1 MEPLFLD
8 NWQTLLRTLIV
19 GVSAYVSLVLLL
31 RISGRRTLSKM
42 NAFDMV
48 VTVAL
53 GSTLATILLNRDV
66 ALAYVEAFCWTMRT
80 EWGGIDKHRMDKYA
94 LLARRVT
101 HHALR
106 YAGERGWDTAERLAA
121 ALGEGV
127 FGDSRRGIGYKLHV
141 AGSFLRELEAVCAG
155 ESGLELDE
163 GEEAV
168 EAGSPTPISSEDL
181 STLVGVFVDAMQ
193 FEESSIL
200 QKRIREEVFE
210 PLCDPTRAFE
220 QPGAPRLTPSA
231 MKSLCDRAIALGAQN
246 GVDDVCRESLY
257 ELHAML
263 KKGANKIVKESE
275 ARGADPEA
283 ENVAPRASTKNG
295 VSKQTRAEENG
306 TAAATEKKKKKKNKD
321 KKPASEAA
329 DDDEAARKEKK
340 RRKRERRLAKEMA
353 ALAAEQQ
360 EAEEK
365 QSAKKKAK
373 VSEEP
378 ADGRKVTNGSKLVA
392 MRALDRGNTAS
403 PTPSLDSIDSGS
415 MSPRSKRLMWN
426 DEGVTYSFPDSRS
439 PINTTRG
446 KRNLRLEP
454 TKTIFRPIHG
464 KSHKAPN
471 SAPAKTAASKLSA
484 ASATARRSAESFF

>member
-1 MEPLFLD
+1 LHD
-8 NWQTLLRTLIV
+8 
-19 GVSAYVSLVLLL
+19 
-31 RISGRRTLSKM
+31 
-42 NAFDMV
+42 
-48 VTVAL
+48 
-53 GSTLATILLNRDV
+53 LNRDV
-66 ALAYVEAFCWTMRT
+66 ALSYVEAFCWTMRT
-80 EWGGIDKHRMDKYA
+80 EWSGIDKHRMDKYA

-106 YAGERGWDTAERLAA
+106 YAGERGWDSAERLAA

-141 AGSFLRELEAVCAG
+141 AGSFMRELEAVCAG
-155 ESGLELDE
+155 ESGLELDD

-168 EAGSPTPISSEDL
+168 EAGAPTPISSEDL
-181 STLVGVFVDAMQ
+181 STLVGVFLDAMQ

-220 QPGAPRLTPSA
+220 QPSAPRLTPSA

-246 GVDDVCRESLY
+246 GVDDVCRDSLY

-263 KKGANKIVKESE
+263 KKGANKIIKESD
-275 ARGADPEA
+275 ARGVDPEA
-283 ENVAPRASTKNG
+283 ESVEPRALAKNG
-295 VSKQTRAEENG
+295 ASKKARVEEKNG
-306 TAAATEKKKKKKNKD
+306 SAAATEKKKKKKKKD
-321 KKPASEAA
+321 KTPVNEEM

-353 ALAAEQQ
+353 ELAERQ

-365 QSAKKKAK
+365 KSAKKKAK
-373 VSEEP
+373 LSEDA
-378 ADGRKVTNGSKLVA
+378 ADDKTPTNGSKIVA
-392 MRALDRGNTAS
+392 MRALDRGKTSS

-439 PINTTRG
+439 PVNTSRG
-446 KRNLRLEP
+446 KHNLRLEP

-464 KSHKAPN
+464 KTHKAPN
-471 SAPAKTAASKLSA
+471 SAPAKTAARASKLSA